1 MVFSGN
7 PFLQCPGFFVP
18 FIAFNVAS
26 IANKVKGPFE
36 EATRYKLCYV
46 TILTDGKISKGN
58 GTDNSKCCTQIILK
72 RARFLVDNAGIQA
85 IQNQLA
91 GS

>member
-1 MVFSGN
+1 MVFPGN
-7 PFLQCPGFFVP
+7 PFLQCPEFFVP

-46 TILTDGKISKGN
+46 IILTDGKISKGN
-58 GTDNSKCCTQIILK
+58 GTDNSKCCTQIILGK
-72 RARFLVDNAGIQA
+72 
-85 IQNQLA
+85 
-91 GS
+91 GSLFG